1 MKILIVDDEVLVR
14 RSLSRA
20 FQSRGHEIFEAEDG
34 ELGLKAWIKHQ
45 PELVMLDVLMPKL
58 TGPQVLKELGNRKT
72 GKVILMSAYGGD
84 HNIQTSLEM
93 GADLFIAKPFENIF
107 DIVKQA
113 EEILASK

>member
-20 FQSRGHEIFEAEDG
+20 FKSRGHEIFEAEDG
-34 ELGLKAWIKHQ
+34 ELGLNAWILHQ

-58 TGPQVLKELGNRKT
+58 TGPQVLRELGNRKS

-107 DIVKQA
+107 EVVKRA
-113 EEILASK
+113 EQIFNAK

>member
-1 MKILIVDDEVLVR
+1 MKILIVDDEALVR

-20 FQSRGHEIFEAEDG
+20 FQSRGHQIFEAENG
-34 ELGLKAWIKHQ
+34 ELGLQMWLEHK

-58 TGPQVLKELGNRKT
+58 TGPQVLRELGNRKT

-107 DIVKQA
+107 EVVERA
-113 EEILASK
+113 EGILASK

>member
-1 MKILIVDDEVLVR
+1 MKILIVDDEALVR

-34 ELGLKAWIKHQ
+34 ELGLKAWIKHK

-93 GADLFIAKPFENIF
+93 GADLFISKPFENIF
-107 DIVKQA
+107 DIVQQA
-113 EEILASK
+113 EGILASK

>member
-1 MKILIVDDEVLVR
+1 MKILIVDDEALVR

-34 ELGLKAWIKHQ
+34 ELGLKMWIEHR
-45 PELVMLDVLMPKL
+45 PNLVMLDVLMPKL

-84 HNIQTSLEM
+84 HNIQTSLDM

-107 DIVKQA
+107 DVVSQA
-113 EEILASK
+113 EGILVTK